1 MNRMDRTDRTDFKSN
16 RDNEDRLHR
25 DDQDEDLLREQGYM
39 TERGLT
45 FDRVK
50 TTVADFLYEAA
61 DVIHHKSLGTGSS
74 EISNF
79 GDRAA
84 NWLEHSAGYVREM
97 EPQQLK
103 SDIEDKVRRHPGRSL
118 IIAGAV
124 GLVLG
129 SMLRRR

>member
-1 MNRMDRTDRTDFKSN
+1 MDRTDFKSN
-16 RDNEDRLHR
+16 RDYQDDLHR
-25 DDQDEDLLREQGYM
+25 DDQDEDLTG
-39 TERGLT
+39 RGLT

-50 TTVADFLYEAA
+50 TAVADFLYEAA
-61 DVIHHKSLGTGSS
+61 DVVHHKSLGTGST

-103 SDIEDKVRRHPGRSL
+103 SDIEEKVRRHPGRSL
-118 IIAGAV
+118 LIAGLV

-129 SMLRRR
+129 SVLRRRL

>member
-1 MNRMDRTDRTDFKSN
+1 MNRREFSSN
-16 RDNEDRLHR
+16 LGNEA
-25 DDQDEDLLREQGYM
+25 EDLLREQEYAEGG
-39 TERGLT
+39 GLT

-50 TTVADFLYEAA
+50 LAVADFLSDAA
-61 DVIHHKSLGTGSS
+61 DTVHDRSAGIGNSD
-74 EISNF
+74 ISNL

-84 NWLEHSAGYVREM
+84 SWLEHSASYVRGM

-103 SDIEDKVRRHPGRSL
+103 SDIEDKVRRNPGRSL

-129 SMLRRR
+129 SLLRRR

>member
-1 MNRMDRTDRTDFKSN
+1 MDRMDRTEFKSN
-16 RDNEDRLHR
+16 REYQDNLH
-25 DDQDEDLLREQGYM
+25 QDEEVLREQGYM
-39 TERGLT
+39 AGGGMT

-50 TTVADFLYEAA
+50 AAVADFLYEAA
-61 DVIHHKSLGTGSS
+61 EVIHHKSLGTGSS

-103 SDIEDKVRRHPGRSL
+103 ADFEDKVRRHPGRSL
-118 IIAGAV
+118 IIAGVV
-124 GLVLG
+124 GLVIG
-129 SMLRRR
+129 SVIRRR